1 VYDTICY
8 PTDGSKGADAV
19 IDHARDLA
27 GRYDATVHVLFVV
40 DAEHVESGMA
50 PRHDEADRQVTGMM
64 KREAELAGEGH
75 MSRHDDGLFAALEGR
90 GQEVTESIAERLRES
105 DIEAIPVVKEGE
117 PYQVITDY
125 AAAVDA
131 DLIAM
136 GTHGR
141 RGLSRHL
148 IGSVTEKVVR
158 TAETPVLTVRLDA

>member
-1 VYDTICY
+1 VYDTILY

-40 DAEHVESGMA
+40 DAEHIESGMA
-50 PRHDEADRQVTGMM
+50 PRHGEEGRQVTGMM
-64 KREAELAGEGH
+64 KREEELAGEGH
-75 MSRHDDGLFAALEGR
+75 MSRNDDGLFAALEEHGH
-90 GQEVTESIAERLRES
+90 EVTEAIAETLQES
-105 DIEAIPVVKEGE
+105 AVEAVPAVKEGE

-125 AAAVDA
+125 ATEIDA

-141 RGLSRHL
+141 RGISRQL

-158 TAETPVLTVRLDA
+158 TAETPVLTVRLDT